1 MDTSKDVIIKYK
13 KLNTFLNKNNNVKK
27 YIYQY
32 NKNDFHC
39 CVCLDN
45 NIEKDKIIKYNH
57 CGNIYIH
64 EICLYDWIIDNNKC
78 ILCKKMI
85 ETKEED
91 NKSSNSIFN
100 NTIIHNRYQNFFN
113 ISENEGIEYD
123 NESGNDITPF
133 MHMHPI
139 RIHNIPSLSFCLNL
153 MKIIPTMLILIIIY
167 EIYNY
172 VG

>member
-1 MDTSKDVIIKYK
+1 MDDTSKDVIISNK
-13 KLNTFLNKNNNVKK
+13 KLNLFLNENINIKK
-27 YIYQY
+27 KIHQY

-64 EICLYDWIIDNNKC
+64 EICLYDWILDNNEC
-78 ILCKKMI
+78 ILCKKKMI
-85 ETKEED
+85 EKED
-91 NKSSNSIFN
+91 IKSNNSIFN

-139 RIHNIPSLSFCLNL
+139 HNIPSLTFCLKL